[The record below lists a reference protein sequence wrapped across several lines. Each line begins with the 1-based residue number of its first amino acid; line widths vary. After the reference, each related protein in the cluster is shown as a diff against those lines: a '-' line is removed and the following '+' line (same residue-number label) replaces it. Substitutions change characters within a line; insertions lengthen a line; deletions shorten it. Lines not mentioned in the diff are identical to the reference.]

1 MKKIC
6 GIVATMVLL
15 LTGCSKPQD
24 AIVPTDMSTWD
35 KELAPQIQKLSK
47 EDKELFASYAM
58 RLKVAEGFGGTGIP
72 MGTTVG
78 QAIEQQKAWGA
89 EQEKKRAEEAAL
101 RDKLEKERAAA
112 RAAIDGA
119 VTVTLLEKKQ
129 LPRDWEVRRISD
141 TQVFR
146 IGVHNKGE
154 KEVAGVAGS
163 IEFIDIFDKPFGAVS
178 FSITENIKP
187 GGEYV
192 WTGSRD
198 YNQFV
203 ADHKAVW
210 NAETGKFK
218 TRFVPKAVVYSDGSK
233 LLAEE

>member
-1 MKKIC
+1 MKIRS
-6 GIVATMVLL
+6 IAAVMVFVLA
-15 LTGCSKPQD
+15 GCSKPQD
-24 AIVPTDMSTWD
+24 AIVPTDMATWD
-35 KELAPQIQKLSK
+35 KDLAPHVQKLSE
-47 EDKELFASYAM
+47 EDKKLFAAYAL
-58 RLKVAEGFGGTGIP
+58 RVKLGEGFGGQGIP

-78 QAIEQQKAWGA
+78 QAIEQQKAWA
-89 EQEKKRAEEAAL
+89 ADQEKKRAEEAAL
-101 RDKLEKERAAA
+101 REKLEKERAAA

-146 IGVHNKGE
+146 IGVHNKSE
-154 KEVAGVAGS
+154 KEIAGVAGS

-203 ADHKAVW
+203 AEHKAVW

-218 TRFVPKAVVYSDGSK
+218 TRFVPKAIVYSDGSK
-233 LLAEE
+233 LLADE